1 MYLPHLYMTC
11 LYLQTS
17 GKQILIM
24 EDLSK
29 WEKTD
34 GALVFF
40 VKVKVTQSCPTLC
53 DPMDYTVHGILQVRI
68 LEWVA
73 FPFFRGSSQPRDRT
87 QVSHIAGTFF
97 ASRAQME
104 VCTWVTY
111 PRKKCGGKLVEVQLE
126 AIFCRAM
133 ASIRHLIT
141 RGLGYKAY
149 I

>member
-1 MYLPHLYMTC
+1 MYPPHLYMTC

-40 VKVKVTQSCPTLC
+40 VKVKVTQLCPTLC

-73 FPFFRGSSQPRDRT
+73 CPFFRGIFPTQGSNAGLLHCTRILYQLSHKGSPHRSKLYTFYHRRPRNSLNLKVVPEPLST
-87 QVSHIAGTFF
+87 GNVS
-97 ASRAQME
+97 
-104 VCTWVTY
+104 
-111 PRKKCGGKLVEVQLE
+111 
-126 AIFCRAM
+126 IFD
-133 ASIRHLIT
+133 SFIF
-141 RGLGYKAY
+141 
-149 I
+149 